1 MIKNKNPLV
10 SIIVPTYN
18 GEDYLNQCLQ
28 SITDQTY
35 KNLEVIIIDDNSH
48 NKFYVTNTASKFS
61 KLNIKIVTL
70 KSNQGVANAMNI
82 GIKNS
87 NGKFINWLSHD
98 DYFHPMKIQ
107 KQLELLDFEDDSICY
122 CSFITFNDNSNT
134 QRIIKPIHI
143 NRQYI
148 DFWLIFND
156 RLHGCALL
164 IPSKFF
170 NTGFDKTLKHTQD
183 YAKWHEFVLKHKFVY
198 LDEPLLYSRNH
209 SNQTSK
215 VFKYESIQEKESLYL
230 NMLTYSFKKRKSVD
244 LKLLINIFYITNMR
258 GYRFM
263 NKLFI
268 QNRIGKIKI
277 TQNLLKSSI
286 LKIIVFLS
294 LPFLFLLFY
303 MKNLLKTI
311 LRITNIYI

>member
-1 MIKNKNPLV
+1 MVKDKNPLV

-18 GEDYLNQCLQ
+18 GEDYLDECLQ
-28 SITDQTY
+28 SIIDQTY
-35 KNLEVIIIDDNSH
+35 QNLEVIIIDDNSH
-48 NKFYVTNTASKFS
+48 NKFYVTNIASKFS

-107 KQLELLDFEDDSICY
+107 KQLEFIDFEDDSICY
-122 CSFITFNDNSNT
+122 CNFITFNNNSNN
-134 QRIIKPIHI
+134 QRVIKPIHI
-143 NRQYI
+143 NKQYI

-156 RLHGCALL
+156 RLHGCSLL
-164 IPSKFF
+164 IPTKFF
-170 NTGFDKTLKHTQD
+170 NTGFDRSLKHTQD
-183 YAKWHEFVLKHKFVY
+183 YAKWHEFVLKHKFIY
-198 LDEPLLYSRNH
+198 LNESLLYSRTH

-215 VFKYESIQEKESLYL
+215 IFKYESIQEKESLYL
-230 NMLTYSFKKRKSVD
+230 NMLNQSFKKRKNID
-244 LKLLINIFYITNMR
+244 LKLLINIFYTTNMR

-268 QNRIGKIKI
+268 NNRIGKIELTPSI
-277 TQNLLKSSI
+277 FKSLI
-286 LKIIVFLS
+286 LKIIVVSS
-294 LPFLFLLFY
+294 LPILFLLFY
-303 MKNLLKTI
+303 LKIFLKFI
-311 LRITNIYI
+311 LRITKIYV